1 MLRTTGGVPAVSLLA
16 ALMMTA
22 VMGIAVM
29 VAGGVDAAPCWQR
42 PVDGVMVDPFR
53 APACTW
59 CAGNR
64 GIEFSVVRNSRV
76 SAAGSGTVV
85 FVGEVADTRYLVV
98 ELPGGWRHTY
108 GRLAST
114 RVVAG
119 DVVVAGAEIARTTT
133 EFLFGL
139 RVGDD
144 YADPAPYIGELLG
157 RARLIP
163 IDGSGPRAAPTP
175 RATCRVAS
183 TGR

>member
-1 MLRTTGGVPAVSLLA
+1 MKRTGLLAVGLIA
-16 ALMMTA
+16 ALMVT
-22 VMGIAVM
+22 GR
-29 VAGGVDAAPCWQR
+29 VDAAPCWR
-42 PVDGVMVDPFR
+42 APVVGTVVDPFR
-53 APACTW
+53 APACPW

-64 GIEFSVVRNSRV
+64 GVEYRVGRNSRV
-76 SAAGSGTVV
+76 VAAESGTVV
-85 FVGEVADTRYLVV
+85 FVGEVADTRYVVV

-108 GRLAST
+108 GRLSIA

-139 RVGDD
+139 RVGDE
-144 YADPAPYIGELLG
+144 YADPAPYIGELVG

-163 IDGSGPRAAPTP
+163 VDGSDSRPAPP
-175 RATCRVAS
+175 AQARCRVAQ

>member
-1 MLRTTGGVPAVSLLA
+1 MLRTTRAVWAASLLA
-16 ALMMTA
+16 ALMVTA
-22 VMGIAVM
+22 VMVT
-29 VAGGVDAAPCWQR
+29 GGVDAAPCWR
-42 PVDGVMVDPFR
+42 PPVSGVVVDPFR
-53 APACTW
+53 APACRW

-64 GIEFSVVRNSRV
+64 GIEFSVERNSRV

-85 FVGEVADTRYLVV
+85 FVGEVAETRYVVV

-114 RVVAG
+114 RVVVG

-139 RVGDD
+139 RVGDE
-144 YADPAPYIGELLG
+144 YADPAPYIGELVG

-163 IDGSGPRAAPTP
+163 VDGSEPRAAPP
-175 RATCRVAS
+175 ARARCRVVP